1 LIDSGQLT
9 VVELAKDALWSIL
22 TRADKML
29 ALVLVLTVAG
39 LVFHGRYGAEIGG
52 LLLVESVG
60 ADLAT
65 HALKDYGILRIT
77 GPLGE
82 SQIEIGPK
90 GARIVSAPCMH
101 KLCMR
106 RGWIVHQGA
115 QAICVPNGLVLR
127 IAGLAPVDAVL
138 R

>member
-1 LIDSGQLT
+1 M
-9 VVELAKDALWSIL
+9 VVKPAKDALWSIL
-22 TRADKML
+22 TRADKTL
-29 ALVLVLTVAG
+29 ALVLVLIAVG
-39 LVFHGRYGAEIGG
+39 LVFHGRYGAEIGD

-65 HALKDYGILRIT
+65 HALQDYGILQLT

-82 SQIEIGPK
+82 SRIEIGSK
-90 GARIVSAPCMH
+90 GARIVSAPCTH

-106 RGWIVHQGA
+106 RGWIVHQGD

-127 IAGLAPVDAVL
+127 IAGLAPVDAIL

>member
-1 LIDSGQLT
+1 
-9 VVELAKDALWSIL
+9 
-22 TRADKML
+22 ML

-77 GPLGE
+77 GPLG
-82 SQIEIGPK
+82 
-90 GARIVSAPCMH
+90 ARIVSAPCMH